1 MKDDRQT
8 LPVPDAWKICF
19 LAPGTLFYTDDAAVT
34 KERLR
39 AHCDDVD
46 LIPLC
51 RMHDGPVFREHHI
64 NELSAALA
72 RMLHMLRE
80 RTRYRENIHDAE
92 CIREIHEAPLQAL
105 NIVEKYKRTNHKD
118 VLCGY

>member
-1 MKDDRQT
+1 
-8 LPVPDAWKICF
+8 
-19 LAPGTLFYTDDAAVT
+19 FYTDDAAVT
-34 KERLR
+34 KEWLR
-39 AHCDDVD
+39 AHCDDVEV
-46 LIPLC
+46 IPLC

-72 RMLHMLRE
+72 RMLHMHHILLE

-92 CIREIHEAPLQAL
+92 CIREIHEAPCRLPVFCKNTNAQ
-105 NIVEKYKRTNHKD
+105 NHKA